1 MELALLVAVIV
12 IALAYDF
19 VNGMDDCA
27 NAIATVVSTRAL
39 SPQRAVALA
48 RTLNVLG
55 AFLTTAVAK
64 TIGKGIVDPQV
75 VSITQG
81 MILAG
86 LLGAIGWTL
95 ICWYLGLPTSV
106 SHALIG
112 GLVGI
117 VWLRLG
123 LGVLKFAGIKKILLA
138 MVVSPVAGFLLGLLI
153 MVASNRLAHRVRAP
167 LRSKNAFFRWTQIV
181 SSSYMALSHGT
192 NDTQNAMGIITM
204 ALVSYGALTEFRV
217 PFWVILAC
225 GLAMG
230 LGTQVGGWRIIKTMG
245 MKITDLRPVGGFSAE
260 TGAATTILVA
270 SLLGLP
276 VSTTHTI
283 TSSIMGVGANRSLS
297 MVRWG
302 VARRILWAWVLTVP
316 GSALIAVVMG
326 FVVGI
331 FGL

>member
-1 MELALLVAVIV
+1 MELALLISVIV
-12 IALAYDF
+12 IALVFDF

-39 SPQRAVALA
+39 PPQRAVALA
-48 RTLNVLG
+48 RTLNVVG

-64 TIGKGIVDPQV
+64 TIGKGIVDPETAAV
-75 VSITQG
+75 TQG

-95 ICWYLGLPTSV
+95 ICWYMGLPTSV

-112 GLVGI
+112 GLIGI

-123 LGVLKFAGIKKILLA
+123 LGVLQFAGIKKILIA

-153 MVASNRLAHRVRAP
+153 MVVSNRLAHRVRAP
-167 LRSKNAFFRWTQIV
+167 LRSKNRFFRWTQIL

-204 ALVSYGALTEFRV
+204 ALVSYGALSDFRV
-217 PFWVILAC
+217 PFWVILSC

-230 LGTQVGGWRIIKTMG
+230 FGTQVGGWRIIRTMG
-245 MKITDLRPVGGFSAE
+245 MKITDLRPVGGFAAE
-260 TGAATTILVA
+260 TGAATAILGA

-283 TSSIMGVGANRSLS
+283 TSSIMGVGSHRSLS

-302 VARRILWAWVLTVP
+302 VARRILWAWVFTVP
-316 GSALIAVVMG
+316 GSAVIAMLMG
-326 FVVGI
+326 VILGVFHI
-331 FGL
+331 